1 MAIVN
6 VDLSE
11 YGKCITSTEPQVI
24 ALQLVRN
31 IKDMAKLQERKRL
44 AYLKARQWG
53 YQNMDILTKVMD
65 KYLSEAKLNLAQ
77 KELLQKLQ
85 DAAERHKRLVL
96 LKGRRFN

>member
-1 MAIVN
+1 MAIIN

-11 YGKCITSTEPQVI
+11 YGKCITLTEPQVI
-24 ALQLVRN
+24 ALKLVRN

-53 YQNMDILTKVMD
+53 YTTNVMD
-65 KYLSEAKLNLAQ
+65 KYLTGAKLNWAQ

>member
-6 VDLSE
+6 VDLYE

-53 YQNMDILTKVMD
+53 CSNMVRLTKH
-65 KYLSEAKLNLAQ
+65 LSEAKLNWAQ

-85 DAAERHKRLVL
+85 DAAEHHKRLVL
-96 LKGRRFN
+96 LKVRRVN

>member
-11 YGKCITSTEPQVI
+11 YGKCITLTEPQVI
-24 ALQLVRN
+24 ALKLVRN

-53 YQNMDILTKVMD
+53 Y
-65 KYLSEAKLNLAQ
+65 
-77 KELLQKLQ
+77 
-85 DAAERHKRLVL
+85 
-96 LKGRRFN
+96 